1 MTEKRKYQRVRG
13 GVKIIH
19 KVMGVKGEC
28 LTPVLDISAGGFRL
42 PVKNKLALGSIL
54 ELNICLPDEKEP
66 FFGLAK
72 VVWQKSEITK
82 SEKGDYY
89 ETGVEFIRVGLE
101 NRKLIIRY
109 ISSLLAK
116 DKKIGGSL

>member
-1 MTEKRKYQRVRG
+1 MTEKRKYQRVRD

-28 LTPVLDISAGGFRL
+28 LTAVLDMSAGGFRL
-42 PVKNKLALGSIL
+42 PIKNKLALGSIL
-54 ELNICLPDEKEP
+54 ELNIYLPDEKEP
-66 FFGLAK
+66 FFGLAR
-72 VVWQKSEITK
+72 VVWQKSGITK

-89 ETGVEFIRVGLE
+89 ETGLELIRVGLK

-116 DKKIGGSL
+116 DKK